1 MQTAMSMPDS
11 IISEYL
17 SKVPEPERSV
27 LERIREIVRNTVPE
41 AVEVISYG
49 MPGFKYKGKYM
60 LGFAAFKKHMSFFP
74 TSGPIEKLQ
83 DKLKNF
89 KLAKGTIQFSMDN
102 PLPES
107 LINEIAQ
114 IRMDEID
121 KK

>member
-1 MQTAMSMPDS
+1 MPDS

-107 LINEIAQ
+107 LINEIVQ

-121 KK
+121 K